1 MNGNGGKGGPQ
12 QLAEFFASLAENP
25 ALYNDYLTNPLGA
38 LRAANISEDL
48 ISAVLAGDLHH
59 LNKRFQEEFAQTII
73 LGTIVR
79 G

>member
-12 QLAEFFASLAENP
+12 ELAEFFASLAENP

-48 ISAVLAGDLHH
+48 
-59 LNKRFQEEFAQTII
+59 NKRFQEEFAQTII